1 MANDHGNLFATIV
14 AGLVAG
20 IGLIVLFAMIF
31 VPPEQHAPTSSTAS
45 SYMLT
50 IGNKTYEIPYHFSS
64 EEGKIHSMEADPN
77 VSTIRIGVSVRNY
90 TTLEI
95 HLPIEML
102 KQLEVSGYRI
112 TEELAVFVDD
122 VSLDATWQHTD
133 REQIATIPL
142 EQGTE
147 SIEIVGTY
155 PI

>member
-1 MANDHGNLFATIV
+1 
-14 AGLVAG
+14 
-20 IGLIVLFAMIF
+20 
-31 VPPEQHAPTSSTAS
+31 
-45 SYMLT
+45 
-50 IGNKTYEIPYHFSS
+50 
-64 EEGKIHSMEADPN
+64 MEADPN

-122 VSLDATWQHTD
+122 LSLDARWQHAD